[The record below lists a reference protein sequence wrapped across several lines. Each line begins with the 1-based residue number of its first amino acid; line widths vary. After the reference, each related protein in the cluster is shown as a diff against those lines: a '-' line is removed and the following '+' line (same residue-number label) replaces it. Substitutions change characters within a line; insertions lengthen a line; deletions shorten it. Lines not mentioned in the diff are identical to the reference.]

1 MGRSQSKE
9 QAPGGNNP
17 WEAEM
22 ARKQR
27 REQTARELSQERRE
41 QERRA
46 AKARQRAE
54 KEAKRQ
60 QKKKKKKQQ
69 LERKASASRSKQ
81 RRSKLDELR
90 DTEPPPIVRKS
101 KAKLEESDYDSE
113 AKRRMQHQLAF
124 NSDIFVLNQ
133 LVLGVQFYG
142 NFER

>member
-69 LERKASASRSKQ
+69 LQKASASRSKQ